1 MEDIITI
8 LPINPNNFELQEYST
23 SDTSLIQT
31 NIISVDFDPQTDNIE
46 YFVYN
51 LNNEIIASQEANFG
65 GYSIINNNVSIDPVS
80 DLKNNGQ
87 DEGSFNTLYNFQTD
101 KIGSYFYQLFIQEI
115 SSDRTEIRLSS
126 NKLLDIELIT
136 QAEDLINEINNAPV
150 DYVDFL
156 LNFGKNQL
164 IIANNILLDT
174 SNTDT
179 PSILIKLYDPL
190 PNNFNTQSEC
200 WVVEQLAES
209 IAYNISISPNFS
221 EIDNNIYLKGPN
233 LNIPIKDRIN
243 NSTPYG
249 NYNSLSSTNSIQGS
263 GSLQYQLNSLLVEKG
278 IEINID
284 YSDYSNFIN
293 FSSAQ
298 TRVENFYYKL
308 SLIETYN
315 ESASYSSGI
324 TTNTYISSSNNV
336 WQTKI
341 NELITGFDSYEYF
354 LYFES
359 GSANWP
365 KSNSTYPYVNET
377 STSVIGQN
385 WLVNQS
391 TIAESFDLENNNS
404 LVNSIPLYIRE
415 DAANSQF
422 ELFIEMIGQHF
433 DSIFV
438 YLQDVTNKYNAD
450 NRLDYGVSKD
460 LVADIIRDLGV
471 KIYQNNFSSNDLYQA
486 LLGITPSGSLY
497 NLPYTTGILPTPSG
511 WEYIDTYT
519 TASATGSLE
528 PTDDVNKSI
537 YKRIYHNLP
546 YLLKKKGTV
555 EGLRALISIYGI
567 PDTILRVNEFGGKDK
582 DNSNDWD
589 FWYNQFDY
597 QYNTNNDGIIQS
609 NWEINSLWNSEDD
622 RPQTVEF
629 RFQTPGLESALSKNT
644 QSLWSLDSDVRI
656 DLEYTGSG
664 YTSGSYSGSIPN
676 PENEYATLKF
686 ITNNESASIYLP
698 FYDGGWWSVAV
709 TRDGDNFNL
718 FAGNNIYTGEEGS
731 SIGFT
736 GSATLNSSATEWING
751 TYSDLSPL
759 SINNKFSGS
768 FQELRFYNTPIL
780 RSVFDDY
787 VMNHNSIEGN
797 QINSSPEQLAFRAS
811 LGGELYVGNE
821 SIHPKSTGSIEYITS
836 SFTSGNVFDIT
847 NGEFTSKEEY
857 VYFDQVPA
865 GIKNRNSN
873 KIKQSTLV
881 LPYTSSTLNNL
892 PNNNIL
898 SPLIRVQQNSYVSE
912 SYTQDLDYVEVAFS
926 PQNEI
931 NDDIINSI
939 GYFNI
944 GDYIGDPRQVSSS
957 ADFYPEL
964 NTLRDEYF
972 KKYKSNYDI
981 WDYVR
986 LIKYLDNSLFK
997 MLKDWVPARTSL
1009 AAGVVIKQHLLERNK
1024 YPVPQVDTYTT
1035 TSFQMQ
1041 NQPFVFQNIEITGSP
1056 IQMYTITGSNGGSMP
1071 NLEGEVSGSGPGF
1084 NISPI
1089 TQSWTGST
1097 PSLLGSVG
1105 FTETYQYEFYNG
1117 ELSGSEFIATNGEL
1131 NTECDPFKSVDTTV
1145 ITYNLS
1151 GSFSSSFSEFNAETN
1166 AQTDNGE
1173 IHIWFDRTLVSNSPN
1188 DVAGGTFYYRI
1199 TALSIAKESLNSL
1212 DLNNYIPQALEII
1225 LNANYITANFTLTG
1239 WSNSLPYTGT
1249 TIAPSWVGNPNPTLV
1264 IDNIQE
1270 RTSLSGDGYYLLQC
1284 VPNQDSYFKIYT
1296 DYTGIGTVS
1305 VTPKSSVLTIIEPF
1319 VPASFQI
1326 SDCNVI
1332 LNNAPVARFNTLY
1345 MDVDYSSNAIVAVNQ
1360 QSIINGNATKAEV
1373 QASNYTTAR
1382 VIYPRYIGS
1391 KNTSPDFNV
1400 GYNSSNINEQ
1410 SIFNNSET
1418 SLSPPS
1424 LPSVESDGVYFAYFD
1439 WVGGTTP
1446 ELINKSAAHIMYLI
1460 DTKGNAYTPNLTS
1473 SYYYNLIDSFNS
1485 NNNKANVLLIGSNIE
1500 TTGSNNSQIPGTVG
1514 IIKPSAQPKAIIF
1527 SQTGSLSNILPSMS
1541 FSNPNVL
1548 HDYTISCPLD
1558 ASPPN
1563 FPKDVIDW
1571 LPFGTPT
1578 FPSGSDVRAYPLL
1591 DQIEIL
1597 ESDNNI
1603 NISLNLS
1610 LDFQV
1615 PPIIYSKIFLD
1626 FQTSTDGG
1634 STWTSIYQD
1643 QTPLVQGTNT
1653 FRSSTPFRP
1662 AIAGDLYAVRFSC
1675 TYGGADS
1682 NPLYIN
1688 PSSFLSV
1695 TQNPLPG
1702 DDVYYTSG
1710 SIDYWTIG
1718 GGTGNVLTGS
1728 QFTSL
1733 IYGSNQNQVTSSTG
1747 QPSYD
1752 YPYINFNIQP
1762 MDEIRFSANEELSY
1776 QILEVTPP
1784 SDTTTDELY
1793 IKIDRTISTGSIDI
1807 NSFMIRRYVPNPNFV
1822 VLDSSKPS
1830 GLQIGAG
1837 FLLPEYS
1844 SNELNTKFDEIIQ
1857 NLTEKGLI

>member
-1071 NLEGEVSGSGPGF
+1071 DLEGEVSGSGPGF

-1239 WSNSLPYTGT
+1239 WSNSFPYTGT

>member
-1239 WSNSLPYTGT
+1239 WSNSFPYTGT

>member
-1 MEDIITI
+1 
-8 LPINPNNFELQEYST
+8 
-23 SDTSLIQT
+23 
-31 NIISVDFDPQTDNIE
+31 
-46 YFVYN
+46 
-51 LNNEIIASQEANFG
+51 
-65 GYSIINNNVSIDPVS
+65 
-80 DLKNNGQ
+80 
-87 DEGSFNTLYNFQTD
+87 
-101 KIGSYFYQLFIQEI
+101 
-115 SSDRTEIRLSS
+115 
-126 NKLLDIELIT
+126 
-136 QAEDLINEINNAPV
+136 
-150 DYVDFL
+150 
-156 LNFGKNQL
+156 
-164 IIANNILLDT
+164 
-174 SNTDT
+174 
-179 PSILIKLYDPL
+179 
-190 PNNFNTQSEC
+190 
-200 WVVEQLAES
+200 
-209 IAYNISISPNFS
+209 
-221 EIDNNIYLKGPN
+221 
-233 LNIPIKDRIN
+233 
-243 NSTPYG
+243 
-249 NYNSLSSTNSIQGS
+249 
-263 GSLQYQLNSLLVEKG
+263 
-278 IEINID
+278 
-284 YSDYSNFIN
+284 
-293 FSSAQ
+293 
-298 TRVENFYYKL
+298 
-308 SLIETYN
+308 
-315 ESASYSSGI
+315 
-324 TTNTYISSSNNV
+324 
-336 WQTKI
+336 
-341 NELITGFDSYEYF
+341 
-354 LYFES
+354 
-359 GSANWP
+359 
-365 KSNSTYPYVNET
+365 
-377 STSVIGQN
+377 
-385 WLVNQS
+385 
-391 TIAESFDLENNNS
+391 
-404 LVNSIPLYIRE
+404 
-415 DAANSQF
+415 
-422 ELFIEMIGQHF
+422 
-433 DSIFV
+433 
-438 YLQDVTNKYNAD
+438 
-450 NRLDYGVSKD
+450 
-460 LVADIIRDLGV
+460 
-471 KIYQNNFSSNDLYQA
+471 
-486 LLGITPSGSLY
+486 
-497 NLPYTTGILPTPSG
+497 
-511 WEYIDTYT
+511 
-519 TASATGSLE
+519 
-528 PTDDVNKSI
+528 
-537 YKRIYHNLP
+537 
-546 YLLKKKGTV
+546 
-555 EGLRALISIYGI
+555 
-567 PDTILRVNEFGGKDK
+567 
-582 DNSNDWD
+582 
-589 FWYNQFDY
+589 
-597 QYNTNNDGIIQS
+597 
-609 NWEINSLWNSEDD
+609 
-622 RPQTVEF
+622 
-629 RFQTPGLESALSKNT
+629 
-644 QSLWSLDSDVRI
+644 
-656 DLEYTGSG
+656 
-664 YTSGSYSGSIPN
+664 
-676 PENEYATLKF
+676 
-686 ITNNESASIYLP
+686 
-698 FYDGGWWSVAV
+698 
-709 TRDGDNFNL
+709 
-718 FAGNNIYTGEEGS
+718 
-731 SIGFT
+731 
-736 GSATLNSSATEWING
+736 
-751 TYSDLSPL
+751 
-759 SINNKFSGS
+759 
-768 FQELRFYNTPIL
+768 
-780 RSVFDDY
+780 
-787 VMNHNSIEGN
+787 MNHNSIEGN

-836 SFTSGNVFDIT
+836 SFVGNSTFDP
-847 NGEFTSKEEY
+847 GGVYTSKEEY

-1239 WSNSLPYTGT
+1239 WSNSFPYTGT

-1332 LNNAPVARFNTLY
+1332 LNNAPIARFNTLY

>member
-31 NIISVDFDPQTDNIE
+31 NDISVTFNPQTDNIE

-51 LNNEIIASQEANFG
+51 LNNEIIASQVANFG
-65 GYSIINNNVSIDPVS
+65 GYSIIDNNVSIDPLS

-87 DEGSFNTLYNFQTD
+87 DEGSFNTVYNFLTN
-101 KIGSYFYQLFIQEI
+101 KIGSFFYQLFIQEI
-115 SSDRTEIRLSS
+115 STDRTEIRLSS
-126 NKLLDIELIT
+126 TKLLEVELISET
-136 QAEDLINEINNAPV
+136 SNLIDEINTAPV
-150 DYVDFL
+150 DYVDFY
-156 LNFGKNQL
+156 LNFGQNQL
-164 IIANNILLDT
+164 VIANNILLDT
-174 SNTDT
+174 TTSDT
-179 PSILIKLYDPL
+179 PSIIIKLYESL
-190 PNNFNTQSEC
+190 PSNFSLQSEC
-200 WVVEQLAES
+200 WVVEQVAES
-209 IAYNISISPNFS
+209 IAYNISITPDFS
-221 EIDNNIYLKGPN
+221 SLTDNISLKGPN
-233 LNIPIKDRIN
+233 LNLSVKDRIN
-243 NSTPYG
+243 NSTDYS
-249 NYNSLSSTNSIQGS
+249 NYTSLSATNSIQGS

-284 YSDYSNFIN
+284 YNDYNNFIN

-308 SLIETYN
+308 ALIEEYN
-315 ESASYSSGI
+315 YSASYSS
-324 TTNTYISSSNNV
+324 TTPTNTYVSESNNI

-341 NELITGFDSYEYF
+341 DAIITGFDGYEYF
-354 LYFES
+354 LYFDS

-365 KSNSTYPYVNET
+365 KSNSTYPYVNESVT
-377 STSVIGQN
+377 SNIGQN
-385 WLVNQS
+385 WLINQS
-391 TIAESFDLENNNS
+391 LIAESFDKENNNS
-404 LVNSIPLYIRE
+404 LVNSIPLYIRD
-415 DAANSQF
+415 DADNSQF
-422 ELFIEMIGQHF
+422 ELFVEMIGQYF

-438 YLQDVTNKYNAD
+438 YLQDITNKYDAD
-450 NRLDYGVSKD
+450 NRLDYGISKD
-460 LVADIIRDLGV
+460 LIADVIRDLGV

-497 NLPYTTGILPTPSG
+497 NLPYTTGSLPTPSG
-511 WEYIDTYT
+511 LEYIDTYT

-597 QYNTNNDGIIQS
+597 QYNTNNNGIIQS
-609 NWEINSLWNSEDD
+609 SWEINSLWNSEDD

-629 RFQTPGLESALSKNT
+629 RFKTPGLGSALTRNT

-656 DLEYTGSG
+656 NLEYTGSG

-686 ITNNESASIYLP
+686 ITNNVSASIYLP
-698 FYDGGWWSVAV
+698 FYNGGWWSVAI
-709 TRDGDNFNL
+709 TREGDDFNL
-718 FAGNNIYTGEEGS
+718 FTGNNIYTGDEGS

-751 TYSDLSPL
+751 TGSYLSPL
-759 SINNKFSGS
+759 SVNNKFSGS

-780 RSVFDDY
+780 RDVFDDY
-787 VMNHNSIEGN
+787 VMNYNSIEGN
-797 QINSSPEQLAFRAS
+797 TTNSSAYEVAFRAS
-811 LGGELYVGNE
+811 LGGELYTGSA
-821 SIHPKSTGSIEYITS
+821 SIHPKSTGSLSFITS
-836 SFTSGNVFDIT
+836 SFTSGNTFNIT
-847 NGEFTSKEEY
+847 NGDFTSKEEY

-873 KIKQSTLV
+873 KIKQSTLI
-881 LPYTSSTLNNL
+881 LPYTSSVLDNI
-892 PNNNIL
+892 PNNQIL
-898 SPLIRVQQNSYVSE
+898 SPFISVQQNSYVSE
-912 SYTQDLDYVEVAFS
+912 NYTNDLDYVEVAFS

-931 NDDIINSI
+931 NDDIIDSI

-957 ADFYPEL
+957 AEFYPDL
-964 NTLRDEYF
+964 NTLRNEYF
-972 KKYKSNYDI
+972 EKYKSNYDI

-1009 AAGVVIKQHLLERNK
+1009 ASGIVIKQHLLERNK
-1024 YPVPQVDTYTT
+1024 YPVPQVNITSSLAIVGT
-1035 TSFQMQ
+1035 TSSGV
-1041 NQPFVFQNIEITGSP
+1041 FVSYDTENLLITGSP
-1056 IQMYTITGSNGGSMP
+1056 IQMYEITGSNGGTMP
-1071 NLEGEVSGSGPGF
+1071 NLFGETSSVDLY
-1084 NISPI
+1084 SPI
-1089 TQSWTGST
+1089 TQVWTGTT
-1097 PSLLGSVG
+1097 PSLLGPVG
-1105 FTETYQYEFYNG
+1105 FTESSQTEFFDG
-1117 ELSGSEFIATNGEL
+1117 ELSGSNILVTNGEL
-1131 NTECDPFKSVDTTV
+1131 NPECDPLKTPNTTIV
-1145 ITYNLS
+1145 TYDLS
-1151 GSFSSSFSEFNAETN
+1151 GSFSSSFSEFNAEAN

-1173 IHIWFDRTLVSNSPN
+1173 IHIWFDRTLIPNAPN

-1199 TALSIAKESLNSL
+1199 TALSIAKESLNGLNL
-1212 DLNNYIPQALEII
+1212 DNYIPQALEIT
-1225 LNANYITANFTLTG
+1225 LNTNYITANFTLTG
-1239 WSNSLPYTGT
+1239 WSNSFPYAGT
-1249 TIAPSWVGNPNPTLV
+1249 TITPSWVGNSNPTLL

-1284 VPNQDSYFKIYT
+1284 VPNQDSYFQIYT

-1305 VTPKSSVLTIIEPF
+1305 VVSKPSTLTILEPF
-1319 VPASFQI
+1319 VPESFNI

-1332 LNNAPVARFNTLY
+1332 LNNAPISRFNSFY
-1345 MDVDYSSNAIVAVNQ
+1345 MDVDYSSNAIIAVNEQ
-1360 QSIINGNATKAEV
+1360 AILDGNATKAEV

-1382 VIYPRYIGS
+1382 VIFPRYIGS

-1400 GYNSSNINEQ
+1400 GYNTSDIGDPSL
-1410 SIFNNSET
+1410 FNNYEA
-1418 SLSPPS
+1418 SL
-1424 LPSVESDGVYFAYFD
+1424 LPSVESEGIYFAYFD
-1439 WVGGTTP
+1439 WIGGTTP
-1446 ELINKSAAHIMYLI
+1446 ELLNKSAAHILYLI
-1460 DTKGNAYTPNLTS
+1460 DINGNAYTPNIS
-1473 SYYYNLIDSFNS
+1473 SPYYYNLIDSFNS
-1485 NNNKANVLLIGSNIE
+1485 NNNRANVLLKDTSVE
-1500 TTGSNNSQIPGTVG
+1500 LTGSNNLQIPGIVG
-1514 IIKPSAQPKAIIF
+1514 VIKPAAQPKVIIF
-1527 SQTGSLSNILPSMS
+1527 SQTGSLSNTLPTMS

-1563 FPKDVIDW
+1563 FPKDVISI

-1578 FPSGSDVRAYPLL
+1578 FPSGSDVKAYPLT

-1597 ESDNNI
+1597 NSDNNI
-1603 NISLNLS
+1603 NISLNLRF
-1610 LDFQV
+1610 DFQV
-1615 PPIIYSKIFLD
+1615 PTDAPSKIFFD

-1634 STWTSIYQD
+1634 STFTSIHQD
-1643 QTPLVQGTNT
+1643 QTPFLTGTNT
-1653 FRSSTPFRP
+1653 KISVTPFRP
-1662 AIAGDLYAVRFSC
+1662 AIAGDLYKVLFSC
-1675 TYGGADS
+1675 TYGGATS

-1702 DDVYYTSG
+1702 GDAYYTSG
-1710 SIDYWTIG
+1710 SINYWTIG
-1718 GGTGNVLTGS
+1718 GGTGNILTGS

-1733 IYGSNQNQVTSSTG
+1733 IYGSNQDQVTSSVG

-1752 YPYINFNIQP
+1752 YPYVNFNIQP
-1762 MDEIRFSANEELSY
+1762 GDEIRFSANEELTY

-1784 SDTTTDELY
+1784 ANTTDDELY
-1793 IKIDRTISTGSIDI
+1793 ITINDTISTGSIDI
-1807 NSFMIRRYVPNPNFV
+1807 NSFMIRRYVSNPNFV

>member
-65 GYSIINNNVSIDPVS
+65 GYSIINNNVSIDPIS

-1239 WSNSLPYTGT
+1239 WSNSFPYTGT

-1558 ASPPN
+1558 AFLST

>member
-65 GYSIINNNVSIDPVS
+65 GYSIINNNVSIDPIS

-1071 NLEGEVSGSGPGF
+1071 DLEGEVSGSGPGF

-1239 WSNSLPYTGT
+1239 WSNSFPYTGT

>member
-65 GYSIINNNVSIDPVS
+65 GYSIINNNVSIDPIS

-1239 WSNSLPYTGT
+1239 WSNSFPYTGT

>member
-65 GYSIINNNVSIDPVS
+65 GYSIINNNVSIDPIS

-1695 TQNPLPG
+1695 TQNPLSG
-1702 DDVYYTSG
+1702 SEIYYTSG

-1718 GGTGNVLTGS
+1718 GGTGNVLTSS
-1728 QFTSL
+1728 QFNSI